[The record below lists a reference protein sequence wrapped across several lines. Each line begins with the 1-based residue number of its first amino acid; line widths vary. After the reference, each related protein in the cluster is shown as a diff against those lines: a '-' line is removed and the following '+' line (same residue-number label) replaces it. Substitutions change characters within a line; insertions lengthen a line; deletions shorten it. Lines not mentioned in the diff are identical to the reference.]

1 MGGIRSQ
8 NHHHHQHGCRRRRR
22 HHLDIYGWGGRSDHG
37 TPLECSSSSHSTTPK
52 VSAMELC
59 FCFNI
64 SKDYCD
70 ALQALC
76 SHNSTYYATTV
87 IHISDNELCRV
98 CSATLRPLA
107 VPIKELAAQEAAGQC
122 NLYPDI
128 DYDDDYG
135 MKIRR
140 SPCDC
145 CCRALPPTIAVRRDP
160 YPALGPT
167 NSPCGASI
175 RRM

>member
-1 MGGIRSQ
+1 MLTYDSLTRRHHYRCPLRVPPILRTNPSIWIAVWLALPQTHLQMLIRSTKMGGIRSQ
-8 NHHHHQHGCRRRRR
+8 NHHHHQHGCRRRR

-76 SHNSTYYATTV
+76 SHNPTYYATTV
-87 IHISDNELCRV
+87 IHVSDNELSRV
-98 CSATLRPLA
+98 CSDTETTRGPD
-107 VPIKELAAQEAAGQC
+107 KGAGCPGSSRTMQFVS
-122 NLYPDI
+122 
-128 DYDDDYG
+128 G
-135 MKIRR
+135 H
-140 SPCDC
+140 
-145 CCRALPPTIAVRRDP
+145 
-160 YPALGPT
+160 
-167 NSPCGASI
+167 
-175 RRM
+175 